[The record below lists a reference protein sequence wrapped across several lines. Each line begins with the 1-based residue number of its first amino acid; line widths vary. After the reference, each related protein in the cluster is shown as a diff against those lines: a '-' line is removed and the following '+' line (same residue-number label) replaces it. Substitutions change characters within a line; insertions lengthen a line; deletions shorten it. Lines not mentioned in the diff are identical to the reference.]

1 MGPPTVTLA
10 TAPGAE
16 LPAQGAPLVTGLL
29 ASARFADYQIPRI
42 ETPGDRRRRAV
53 DGRAGPRAH
62 ALAPCPP
69 APPAAERAWRGA
81 GPAPVADVGGRVEGR
96 GAAPAPPSALP

>member
-16 LPAQGAPLVTGLL
+16 LPAQGAPLVTGPL
-29 ASARFADYQIPRI
+29 ARAKFADRLFPRI

-53 DGRAGPRAH
+53 DGRAGPRAP

-69 APPAAERAWRGA
+69 APRAWRGA
-81 GPAPVADVGGRVEGR
+81 GPAPAADVGGRVDGR